1 MLRGE
6 SQKAFGDMSVLVR
19 LEDDVLRLTLQA
31 QVFTVEMGLVL
42 LQELRRADVK
52 CFLIDGVDPM
62 FCSGGDASDEVLRF
76 REWITRPVVCA
87 VQGAALG
94 PGLALVANA
103 HVAVAAQGTS
113 FGCTEIRT
121 GGWPVGFAAIT
132 KAIGERRA
140 LELAMSGRVFGAP
153 EALQMGLV
161 HEIAPAFEYDDR
173 AEAIARHLASQP
185 LAGRLPVSGS

>member
-1 MLRGE
+1 
-6 SQKAFGDMSVLVR
+6 MSILVR
-19 LEDDVLRLTLQA
+19 LEDDVLRLTLTEQGFSSA
-31 QVFTVEMGLVL
+31 MAVEL
-42 LQELRRADVK
+42 LRELQRTDVK

-62 FCSGGDASDEVLRF
+62 FCSGGSSDLPPEVFQF
-76 REWITRPVVCA
+76 REWITKPVVCA

-113 FGCTEIRT
+113 FGCTEIRG
-121 GGWPVGFAAIT
+121 GGWPVGFPAIR

-153 EALQMGLV
+153 EALQMGLL